1 MFSDVICNVNGGHVL
16 PGTDVMW
23 NKAIVTCDQRGIYN
37 GFSTSTFDVLFR
49 FENNQLYLGESIF
62 SSDIMYTFKNGVIFR
77 GDSTFPLDKL
87 FTFKNGYVYSAE
99 GESVF
104 DVVLAIDGPIT
115 VVELF
120 GVLLATE
127 ML

>member
-1 MFSDVICNVNGGHVL
+1 
-16 PGTDVMW
+16 
-23 NKAIVTCDQRGIYN
+23 
-37 GFSTSTFDVLFR
+37 
-49 FENNQLYLGESIF
+49 
-62 SSDIMYTFKNGVIFR
+62 MYTFKNGVIFR

-87 FTFKNGYVYSAE
+87 FTFENGYVYSAE

-104 DVVLAIDGPIT
+104 DVVLAIDGPIS

>member
-1 MFSDVICNVNGGHVL
+1 VTKEEFTRASL
-16 PGTDVMW
+16 PLLLMSFLDLKIISYTW
-23 NKAIVTCDQRGIYN
+23 EKASSLQT
-37 GFSTSTFDVLFR
+37 
-49 FENNQLYLGESIF
+49 LY
-62 SSDIMYTFKNGVIFR
+62 
-77 GDSTFPLDKL
+77 TFPLDKL